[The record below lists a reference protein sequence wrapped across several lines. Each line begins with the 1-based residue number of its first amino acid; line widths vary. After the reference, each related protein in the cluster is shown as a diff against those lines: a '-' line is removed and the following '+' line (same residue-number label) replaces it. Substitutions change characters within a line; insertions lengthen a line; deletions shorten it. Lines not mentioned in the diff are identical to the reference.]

1 MKPVKLLAMAFAALL
16 FTNTQAQT
24 VDEVINSH
32 ITAMGGKEKLE
43 SLKSV
48 RMTGSMST
56 QGIDIS
62 MTMTRSHMAG
72 FRLDMD
78 IMGSS
83 NYQMMN
89 ATEGWVFMP
98 VMGMTEPK
106 KMEDDQYKSAS
117 SQLDIQGALLNYKDK
132 GTTVELVGKEKV
144 ENAEAYKL
152 KLTMKSGKVVTYFLD
167 AKTYFLIKTSSKQ
180 NVQGE
185 EMDMETTFADFKQNA
200 DGYWFPYST
209 TSMQGTITFDKI
221 ETNIKVEDTLF
232 KN

>member
-1 MKPVKLLAMAFAALL
+1 MKPVKFLAMAFAALL

-24 VDEVINSH
+24 VDDVVNSH

-56 QGIDIS
+56 QGVDIS
-62 MTMTRSHMAG
+62 MTMTRSHLTG

-83 NYQMMN
+83 NYQMLN
-89 ATEGWVFMP
+89 NTEGWVFMP

-106 KMEDDQYKSAS
+106 KMEDEQYKSAS
-117 SQLDIQGALLNYKDK
+117 SQLDIQGALLNYKEK
-132 GTTVELVGKEKV
+132 GTTVELLGKDKV
-144 ENAEAYKL
+144 DNAEAYKL
-152 KLTMKSGKVVTYFLD
+152 KLTLKSGKVVTYFLD
-167 AKTYFLIKTSSKQ
+167 AKTYFLIKTAGKQ

-185 EMDMETTFADFKQNA
+185 EMEMETTFSDFKQNA
-200 DGYWFPYST
+200 DGFWFPYST

-221 ETNIKVEDTLF
+221 ETNVKVEDTMF

>member
-1 MKPVKLLAMAFAALL
+1 MKPVKFLAMAFAALL

-24 VDEVINSH
+24 VDDVVNSH

-56 QGIDIS
+56 QGVDIS
-62 MTMTRSHMAG
+62 MTMTRSHLIG

-83 NYQMMN
+83 NYQMLN

-132 GTTVELVGKEKV
+132 GTTIELLGKDKV
-144 ENAEAYKL
+144 DNAEAYKL
-152 KLTMKSGKVVTYFLD
+152 KLTLKSGKVVTYFLD
-167 AKTYFLIKTSSKQ
+167 AKTYFLIKTASKQ
-180 NVQGE
+180 TVQGE

-200 DGYWFPYST
+200 DGFWFPYST

-221 ETNIKVEDTLF
+221 ETNVKVEDSLF

>member
-1 MKPVKLLAMAFAALL
+1 MKPVKFLAMAFAALL

-24 VDEVINSH
+24 VDDVVNSH

-56 QGIDIS
+56 QGVDIS
-62 MTMTRSHMAG
+62 MTMTRSHLIG

-83 NYQMMN
+83 NYQMLN
-89 ATEGWVFMP
+89 STEGWVFMP

-132 GTTVELVGKEKV
+132 GTTIELLGKDKV
-144 ENAEAYKL
+144 DNAEAYKL
-152 KLTMKSGKVVTYFLD
+152 KLTLKSGKVVTYFLD
-167 AKTYFLIKTSSKQ
+167 AKTYFLIKTASKQ

-200 DGYWFPYST
+200 DGFWFPYST

-221 ETNIKVEDTLF
+221 ETNVKVEDSLF

>member
-1 MKPVKLLAMAFAALL
+1 MKPVKFLAMAFAALL

-24 VDEVINSH
+24 VDDVVNSH

-56 QGIDIS
+56 QGVDIS
-62 MTMTRSHMAG
+62 MTMTRSHLIG

-83 NYQMMN
+83 NYQMLN

-132 GTTVELVGKEKV
+132 GTTIELLGKDKV
-144 ENAEAYKL
+144 DNAEAYKL
-152 KLTMKSGKVVTYFLD
+152 KLTLKSGKVVTYFLD
-167 AKTYFLIKTSSKQ
+167 AKTYFLIKTASKQ

-200 DGYWFPYST
+200 DGFWFPYST

-221 ETNIKVEDTLF
+221 ETNVKVEDSLF

>member
-1 MKPVKLLAMAFAALL
+1 MKPVKFLAMAFAALL

-24 VDEVINSH
+24 VDDVVNSH

-56 QGIDIS
+56 QGVDIS
-62 MTMTRSHMAG
+62 MTMTRSHLIG

-83 NYQMMN
+83 NYQMLN

-132 GTTVELVGKEKV
+132 GTTIELLGKDKV
-144 ENAEAYKL
+144 DNAEAYKL
-152 KLTMKSGKVVTYFLD
+152 KLTLKSGKVVTYFLD
-167 AKTYFLIKTSSKQ
+167 AKTYFLIKTAGKQ

-200 DGYWFPYST
+200 DGFWFPYST

-221 ETNIKVEDTLF
+221 ETNVKVEDSLF